1 MTIRRTLV
9 AGFGVLAAT
18 LVWGLPASAQFR
30 GNEYPVQYQR
40 QGGTYQRGYDGDR
53 GYDRRDGYRDDRGRY
68 GGRDERYGRGGR
80 GAPDPLAGMSPEKRA
95 RAIENHRR
103 AQKKAYRNGVII
115 P

>member
-1 MTIRRTLV
+1 MTINKTLA
-9 AGFGVLAAT
+9 AGFGVLAAA
-18 LVWGLPASAQFR
+18 LAWGLPASAQIR
-30 GNEYPVQYQR
+30 GNEYPAP
-40 QGGTYQRGYDGDR
+40 GGGYQRGYDGNR
-53 GYDRRDGYRDDRGRY
+53 GYERRDGYRDGYRGDRGGY